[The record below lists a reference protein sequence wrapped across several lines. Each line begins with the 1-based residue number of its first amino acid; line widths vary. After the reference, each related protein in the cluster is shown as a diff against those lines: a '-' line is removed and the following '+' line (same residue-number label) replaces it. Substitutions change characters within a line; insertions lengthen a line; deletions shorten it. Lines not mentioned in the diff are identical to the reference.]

1 MERVN
6 PEKQSYNFT
15 MTTEWMFISPRL
27 KDNYIGEGYKIGV
40 NSTGMIGL
48 LLTKSEEESK
58 FIETIGPLKILSYV
72 GKPWP
77 HQQQQS

>member
-1 MERVN
+1 MERLN
-6 PEKQSYNFT
+6 PEKVSYNFA
-15 MTTEWMFISPRL
+15 MTTEWMFLSPRL
-27 KDNYIGEGYKIGV
+27 QGDYVGEGYKIGV

-58 FIETIGPLKILSYV
+58 FLERIGLLTILSSV

-77 HQQQQS
+77 QG